1 MPLRVH
7 VVGRRAAAAAQL
19 AEVGNVRAVIDGDPI
34 TFSANEADLPSD
46 DAIAGEAVAARPD
59 VVMQCAS
66 HHSPWESAIAPS
78 AWTRWCASAGFG
90 VTLALQAR
98 LVWRVSAR
106 LKDSGHAG
114 TLLNA
119 CYPDAVNPLLSLLGG
134 EVLAGLGNV
143 ATLAAGVSRAT
154 LGTVPPLRPRAAD
167 GRAAPSP
174 DEARV
179 RMLAHHIHL
188 HRPANPDDEAMAWA
202 GQTRLDDVGALLRP
216 LRAIDRSRLN
226 DIAGHAA
233 ARLAGAL
240 LNGGSLRTHCSG
252 PLGLPGGYPV
262 VLDGGGLRLDL
273 PPGLTR
279 DQAVEWNQR
288 MAAADGVVVR
298 PDGRIV
304 HPPSTAR
311 ALRPYLPRL
320 AAGFDA
326 DETENVADEL
336 LALRH
341 RLRATLAEDLR
352 TTTDDLRATTGE
364 RTEPCAARC

>member
-1 MPLRVH
+1 MRS
-7 VVGRRAAAAAQL
+7 
-19 AEVGNVRAVIDGDPI
+19 VIDDHPM

-46 DAIAGEAVAARPD
+46 DAIAGEVAAAGPD

-66 HHSPWESAIAPS
+66 HQSPWESATAPS

-98 LVWRVSAR
+98 LAWRVSAR
-106 LKDSGHAG
+106 LKDSGYAG

-119 CYPDAVNPLLSLLGG
+119 CYPDAVNPLLSLLGSAAF
-134 EVLAGLGNV
+134 AGLGNV
-143 ATLAAGVSRAT
+143 GTLAAGLSRAT
-154 LGTVPPLRPRAAD
+154 LGTVPLLGPRADAAA
-167 GRAAPSP
+167 GRAAPRP

-179 RMLAHHIHL
+179 RMLAHHVHL
-188 HRPANPDDEAMAWA
+188 HRPAHPADEAMAWL
-202 GQTRLDDVGALLRP
+202 GQARLDDVGALLRP
-216 LRAIDRSRLN
+216 LRTIDRSRLN

-240 LNGGSLRTHCSG
+240 LDGGSLRTHCSG

-262 VLDGGGLRLDL
+262 VLDGGELRLDL
-273 PPGLTR
+273 PPDLTR
-279 DQAVEWNQR
+279 DQAVAWNQR
-288 MAAADGVVVR
+288 MAADDGVVVR

-304 HPPSTAR
+304 HPPRTAR
-311 ALRPYLPRL
+311 ALHPYLPHL

-326 DETENVADEL
+326 DDTASVADEL

-341 RLRATLAEDLR
+341 RLRTSTEDLR
-352 TTTDDLRATTGE
+352 TTGG